1 LIEYKNKNIINN
13 NMSINEELKSLED
26 KYVEAKD
33 KYYNSNKPIMTDYD
47 FDILEDKIR
56 ELNPKSKVLKMV
68 GIEVKNGVKLPYR
81 MMSLNKRK
89 NSEDIV
95 KWVDKYNSKNVILT
109 DKLDGLSIIGIYERD
124 KGNNMNIKLLT
135 RGDGYNGLDI
145 SKLLKYIDIPKE
157 IIGDKIV
164 IRGEIIMKKS
174 IFEDKY
180 KSNFSNA
187 RNLVS
192 GAILRKNINK
202 SVIEDI
208 NIVWY
213 AVYYPE
219 NLLYTEQLEL
229 LDSNGFNIVNYT
241 IIDKN
246 DINLVNKDNLTEYL
260 KDRNL
265 HNEYNIDGIVVQYDE
280 IINRLLEKNPENAFA
295 FKIDGEIKEVRV
307 LLIEW
312 NISKHNK
319 IIPVIVIEPTLISG
333 VIIEKITGNNA
344 KYIMDNKIGAGSVVE
359 VVRSGEVIPK
369 VMRVVKSKFNKV
381 IDFPKNY
388 LWRDEYH
395 IMGNDSDEDIN
406 DKNVKM
412 LDDSFKKLK
421 VDGLNIATITKLY
434 YAGYNT
440 ILKIL
445 YMKVDDL
452 LKLDNFKETSSN
464 KLYNNIQKAYNNA
477 SFEVLMDFSNLMGE
491 GIAKKNIKLVLDNIP
506 NILELNKKISKNK
519 LIEILNEVQGIGNKK
534 ALLIANNLNKFNK
547 FYEKLPKQIKSKNI
561 IKNVKINNKFKN
573 KKIVFSGI
581 RDKDMEEVIEKS
593 GGKIVNTIS
602 KGIDMLI
609 VKDKTAT
616 SSKINKAKELDI
628 EIMNYKD
635 L

>member
-1 LIEYKNKNIINN
+1 
-13 NMSINEELKSLED
+13 MSKSVELKDLEN
-26 KYVEAKD
+26 KYMEAKD
-33 KYYNSNKPIMTDYD
+33 RYYNSDKPIMTDYD
-47 FDILEDKIR
+47 FDILEEKIR
-56 ELNPKSKVLKMV
+56 KLNPKSKVLNIV
-68 GIEVKNGVKLPYR
+68 GIKVKNGMKLPYR

-89 NSEDIV
+89 ENEDIV
-95 KWVDKYNSKNVILT
+95 KWIEKYNSKNVILT

-145 SKLLKYIDIPKE
+145 SKLLRYIDIPKE
-157 IIGDKIV
+157 IMGDKMV

-174 IFEDKY
+174 IFENKY
-180 KSNFSNA
+180 KSKFSNA

-202 SVIEDI
+202 NVIEDI
-208 NIVWY
+208 DIVWY

-219 NLLYTEQLEL
+219 NLSYMEQLEL
-229 LDSNGFNIVNYT
+229 LDSNEFNIVNYT
-241 IIDKN
+241 IIDKSN
-246 DINLVNKDNLTEYL
+246 INSVNKENLTEYL

-280 IINRLLEKNPENAFA
+280 AINKLTEKNPENAFA
-295 FKIDGEIKEVRV
+295 FKIDGEIKEVIVIR
-307 LLIEW
+307 IEW

-319 IIPVIVIEPTLISG
+319 IIPVIIIEPTSISG
-333 VIIEKITGNNA
+333 VVIEKITGNNA
-344 KYIMDNKIGAGSVVE
+344 KYILDNKIGTGSIIE
-359 VVRSGEVIPK
+359 IVRSGEVIPK
-369 VMRVVKSKFNKV
+369 VIKVVKSKFN
-381 IDFPKNY
+381 IENDFPQNY

-395 IMGNDSDEDIN
+395 IMSNDETFD

-412 LDDSFKKLK
+412 LDDSFKKLG

-445 YMKVDDL
+445 NMKVDDL
-452 LKLDNFKETSSN
+452 LKLDNFKETSSQ

-477 SFEVLMDFSNLMGE
+477 SFELLMDFSNLMGE
-491 GIAKKNIKLVLDNIP
+491 GIGIKNIKLVLDNIP
-506 NILELNKKISKNK
+506 NILELNKTLSKNK
-519 LIEILNEVQGIGNKK
+519 LIEILNGIQGIGEKK
-534 ALLIANNLNKFNK
+534 ALLIANNLNKFDK
-547 FYEKLPKQIKSKNI
+547 FYNKLPKQIKNKNI
-561 IKNVKINNKFKN
+561 IKNIKINNKFKN

-593 GGKIVNTIS
+593 GGKIVNTIN

-609 VKDKTAT
+609 VKDKTDT
-616 SSKINKAKELDI
+616 SSKINKAKQFDI
-628 EIMNYKD
+628 EIVNYKD